1 MIAGLDP
8 GWLWLIGGVVLLIAE
23 VIAPGFFLVFIGAA
37 AMATGLFTLL
47 FGLGTVPQLALFAL
61 YAVLA
66 VMAGKR
72 FYANRHS
79 DSADP
84 LLNDRAGRLV
94 GKVVT
99 VVAVVDDHSGRVRV
113 GDSEWSARG
122 GPAAVGERV
131 RIIGVDGN
139 CLKVQPEHSIP
150 PTSTE
155 TPA

>member
-1 MIAGLDP
+1 MNGMNIDP
-8 GWLWLIGGVVLLIAE
+8 GWAWLIGGVLLLIAE

-66 VMAGKR
+66 VMIGKR

-79 DSADP
+79 DSTDP

-99 VVAVVDDHSGRVRV
+99 VVVAIDDHGGRVRV

-131 RIIGVDGN
+131 RITGVDGN
-139 CLKVQPEHSIP
+139 CLKVEAERVLP
-150 PTSTE
+150 P
-155 TPA
+155 A